1 MKITIFSTHEFEKPY
16 LLKAAQNKYQLN
28 FVTENL
34 NEKTVNLAQG
44 SEAVAL
50 FTADDASATV
60 VESLHNFGVKHIA
73 LRSVG
78 FDHVDLK
85 KCHELGIK
93 VANVPEYSP
102 FSVAEH
108 AMTLAL
114 CLNRKIKLGQK
125 LAANG
130 DFRLDQLVGFD
141 MNQKTIGIIGTGKI
155 GATFAKIASGFGSEL
170 IAYDVKEN
178 DALKK
183 EMKIRYVTLDEL
195 CAKSD
200 IISLHCPLNS
210 STKHLLNREKFSLM
224 KREAIIINTARG
236 PVINTKDLLEA
247 LDQNRI
253 GAAGLDVY
261 EFEKGLFFN
270 DHSSSGIRDETFRS
284 LQERPNV
291 LITGHQGFLTMEAL
305 TNIAETTIYNLD
317 CWDRKQSSKNEL
329 V

>member
-1 MKITIFSTHEFEKPY
+1 MKIATFSSREFEKPY
-16 LLKAAQNKYQLN
+16 LSKAANDKHQIT
-28 FVTENL
+28 FFTDSL
-34 NEKTVNLAQG
+34 NEKTANLAQG
-44 SEAVAL
+44 NEAVCL
-50 FTADDASATV
+50 FTADDASAKV
-60 VESLHNFGVKHIA
+60 LELLHNFGVKHIA

-125 LAANG
+125 LTANG

-155 GATFAKIASGFGSEL
+155 GATFAKIAAGFGSEL

-178 DALKK
+178 ETLKK
-183 EMKIRYVTLDEL
+183 ELKIRYVTLDEL

-224 KREAIIINTARG
+224 KGETIIINTARG
-236 PVINTKDLLEA
+236 PVINTQDLLEA

-270 DHSSSGIRDETFRS
+270 DHSSSGISDKTFKS

-291 LITGHQGFLTMEAL
+291 LITGHQGFLTTEAL

-317 CWDRKQSSKNEL
+317 CWNKNQSTKNEL